1 MLREYLEAME
11 ALWTGEEASY
21 EGEFVNFGP
30 SWAWP
35 KPVQAHIPVL
45 VGAAGTEKNLSGS
58 PAAPT
63 AGSPRRATSSDEP
76 VTLLQDTWGRQ
87 RAATERLGSWP
98 WASSPTPTNWPAG
111 ANWA

>member
-35 KPVQAHIPVL
+35 KPAQAHIPVL
-45 VGAAGTEKNLSGS
+45 VG
-58 PAAPT
+58 
-63 AGSPRRATSSDEP
+63 SPRRATS
-76 VTLLQDTWGRQ
+76 
-87 RAATERLGSWP
+87 RLMNRSRCCRTPGGGSGP
-98 WASSPTPTNWPAG
+98 
-111 ANWA
+111 